1 MLTLC
6 VRRIGNLLLSG
17 GVGYGMVS
25 YWFSFSEMLEVV
37 LNPRHC
43 ICPDDGYTC
52 VVRQGTELEW
62 IVNDTDVKKFTFSE
76 ENETF
81 IDIGGFKVDI
91 LITKDFS
98 IFSTLLVTDLSM
110 NGNNLTCQSVAV
122 VMNMVVTVTETTRIC
137 VIGKYTGK
145 CFKIYLVTLIAH
157 ASSPNDLSVV
167 YDSSSSAVIVSFKP
181 PVHGSKCVDYYVV
194 SAISEEETIVCYA
207 TTDNLVCNCSIPP
220 DRSVN
225 SYNFSVYPVTS
236 GVGDITYNGDSA
248 NDCSELAYSCI
259 LCNTICMILY

>member
-1 MLTLC
+1 
-6 VRRIGNLLLSG
+6 
-17 GVGYGMVS
+17 
-25 YWFSFSEMLEVV
+25 MLEVV

-91 LITKDFS
+91 LITKDLSFS
-98 IFSTLLVTDLSM
+98 STLLVTDLSM
-110 NGNNLTCQSVAV
+110 NGNNLTCQSAAV

-145 CFKIYLVTLIAH
+145 CF
-157 ASSPNDLSVV
+157 
-167 YDSSSSAVIVSFKP
+167 
-181 PVHGSKCVDYYVV
+181 
-194 SAISEEETIVCYA
+194 
-207 TTDNLVCNCSIPP
+207 
-220 DRSVN
+220 
-225 SYNFSVYPVTS
+225 
-236 GVGDITYNGDSA
+236 
-248 NDCSELAYSCI
+248 
-259 LCNTICMILY
+259 